1 MMRIK
6 LLRINKIILITF
18 DIFQY
23 ILNIYL
29 IILIYHTLNPPNII
43 MIGLKIWVGLKC
55 ISVKGSG
62 YCLMN

>member
-1 MMRIK
+1 MIKIK
-6 LLRINKIILITF
+6 LSKTKKIILITF

-55 ISVKGSG
+55 ISVRGSG